1 MQCSQLHAKTAQ
13 KEEKKTRSFVSQ
25 YNASSR
31 RVFNLVAS
39 QLFHRMP
46 RWFQGSRCLNAVRL
60 DNKVVVITGANTGI
74 GKETARELS
83 RRGAEVVMACRDLQ
97 KAEEAAKE
105 ISAETNNKV
114 TTLKL
119 DLASL
124 SSVRTAAQQ
133 LIAQQPKIHILINN
147 AGVMVCPQW
156 KTEDGFEMQLGVNH
170 LGHFL
175 WTLLL
180 LPTIRNSAPAR
191 IINLSSVA
199 HEGGQINFDDIMM
212 DKNYD
217 ATRAYCRSKLA
228 NILFT
233 KSLDKQ
239 LAGTGVTTYAVHPG
253 VVQTELGRHL
263 NESTNRVIHDSFHF
277 FGRFF
282 FKTAEMG
289 AQTSIHCATDESV
302 TEQSGS
308 YFSDCAVKVP
318 NSKAEDMEVAEHLW
332 NISEQLVHQRYN

>member
-1 MQCSQLHAKTAQ
+1 
-13 KEEKKTRSFVSQ
+13 
-25 YNASSR
+25 
-31 RVFNLVAS
+31 
-39 QLFHRMP
+39 MP
-46 RWFQGSRCLNAVRL
+46 RWFQGSRCLNTVRL
-60 DNKVVVITGANTGI
+60 DSKVVVITGANTGI

-83 RRGAEVVMACRDLQ
+83 HRGAEIVMACRDIQ

-105 ISAETNNKV
+105 ISAETKNKV

-124 SSVRTAAQQ
+124 SSIRNAAKE
-133 LIAQQPKIHILINN
+133 LINRQPKIHILINN
-147 AGVMVCPQW
+147 AGVMVCPKWQ
-156 KTEDGFEMQLGVNH
+156 TEDGFEMQLGVNH

-180 LPTIRNSAPAR
+180 LDTIKQSAPAR

-199 HEGGQINFDDIMM
+199 HEGGHINFDDIMM

-233 KSLDKQ
+233 KELAKRLD
-239 LAGTGVTTYAVHPG
+239 GTGVTTYAVHPG

-263 NESTNRVIHDSFHF
+263 GESTNRVIHDSFHF

-289 AQTSIHCATDESV
+289 AQTSVYCATEESI
-302 TEQSGS
+302 TDKSGS

-318 NSKAEDMEVAEHLW
+318 NSRAEDMDVAERLW
-332 NISEQLVHQRYN
+332 KLSEKLVNHNYN